1 MVEKWIYLAL
11 NMLEF
16 VIKIL
21 LLFFASFIIAFV
33 LTPLWTSILYKYR
46 NIFGK
51 QIRQSKNSPIYERMH
66 KNKEGTPTMGGVL
79 IWGTVLIVIFIFWIL
94 SKITS
99 NGFLQ
104 KLNFLDRGETW
115 LPLVFLAIAAIGGLI
130 DDILGAFRIGAN
142 GGGIAI
148 RWKLI
153 GYLIIAVIGA
163 WWFFTK
169 LDWDV
174 FFVPFLGMMNIG
186 FWYIP
191 IFIFIIVG
199 SAFSSNLT
207 DGLDGLLGGVMLFAF
222 GALAVVSF
230 SQGRLE
236 LATFCVVIIGA
247 ILAFLWFNIHP
258 ARFFMGDTGSMAL
271 GIVLGA
277 IAMLTNTAL
286 FLPFFAFI
294 LVIET
299 FSSIIQLT
307 VRKIFHRKVFLS
319 SPIHH
324 HFEAKGWPEEKITMR
339 FWIISAVMSGLG
351 LVLYFLTFPIT

>member
-1 MVEKWIYLAL
+1 
-11 NMLEF
+11 MLES

-21 LLFFASFIIAFV
+21 LLSFTSFIIAFA
-33 LTPLWTSILYKYR
+33 LTPIWTKILYKYR

-51 QIRQSKNSPIYERMH
+51 QIRNSKNSPIYERMH

-94 SKITS
+94 SELTS
-99 NGFLQ
+99 NEFLRN
-104 KLNFLDRGETW
+104 LNFLDRGETW
-115 LPLVFLAIAAIGGLI
+115 LPLAFLIIASIGGLI
-130 DDILGAFRIGAN
+130 DDVLGAFRIGPY

-148 RWKLI
+148 RWKII
-153 GYLIIAVIGA
+153 GYLIIAIIGA
-163 WWFFTK
+163 YWFSVK

-174 FFVPFLGMMNIG
+174 LFIPFLGMVNIG

-191 IFIFIIVG
+191 IFVFIIVS
-199 SAFSSNLT
+199 SAFSSDLT
-207 DGLDGLLGGVMLFAF
+207 DGLDGLLGGVMLFSF
-222 GALAVVSF
+222 GSLAVVSF

-236 LATFCVVIIGA
+236 LATFCVVIMGA
-247 ILAFLWFNIHP
+247 LLAFLWFNIHP

-324 HFEAKGWPEEKITMR
+324 HFEAKGWPEAKITMR

-351 LVLYFLTFPIT
+351 LVLYFLIFPIQSIL

>member
-1 MVEKWIYLAL
+1 
-11 NMLEF
+11 MLES

-21 LLFFASFIIAFV
+21 LLFFTSFIIAFV
-33 LTPLWTSILYKYR
+33 LTPLWTSILYKHR
-46 NIFGK
+46 NIFSK

-66 KNKEGTPTMGGVL
+66 KNKEGTPTMGG
-79 IWGTVLIVIFIFWIL
+79 
-94 SKITS
+94 
-99 NGFLQ
+99 
-104 KLNFLDRGETW
+104 
-115 LPLVFLAIAAIGGLI
+115 LI
-130 DDILGAFRIGAN
+130 DDVLGVFRIGPN
-142 GGGIAI
+142 GGGIAV

-153 GYLIIAVIGA
+153 GYFIIAIIGA

-174 FFVPFLGMMNIG
+174 FFIPFLGMMNIG

-191 IFIFIIVG
+191 IFVFIIVS
-199 SAFSSNLT
+199 SAFSSALT

-222 GALAVVSF
+222 GALSVVSF

-236 LATFCVVIIGA
+236 LATFCVVLIGA

-258 ARFFMGDTGSMAL
+258 ARFFIGDTGSMAL

-307 VRKIFHRKVFLS
+307 VRKI
-319 SPIHH
+319 
-324 HFEAKGWPEEKITMR
+324 
-339 FWIISAVMSGLG
+339 
-351 LVLYFLTFPIT
+351 